1 MSIFSPFW
9 VCSSVVKKTLSKIIS
24 FVKNSLLIQKHR
36 FEPWLYSLTLYYH
49 LMYHCT
55 VWTKTAVLC
64 SFPFSLVV
72 DFEDTINH
80 DKHKLGEI
88 IKMSLWERLYLS
100 GEETLARIK
109 LKSNKSQSHNQ
120 SCLVE
125 EMTLDM
131 NTLNQP
137 LFFHKTT
144 YCKFYW
150 SVPSLRSDS
159 LKRFWVFFLHQRL
172 FILRLTFLVLA
183 EGHAAKWCR
192 GWCLLLITRR
202 MALLFLANCML
213 WFAAGTLPFGE
224 IRAYD
229 CDIQR

>member
-1 MSIFSPFW
+1 MSIFFPFW
-9 VCSSVVKKTLSKIIS
+9 VCSSIVKKTLSKIIS

-159 LKRFWVFFLHQRL
+159 LKRFWFFFCINAAAFSFSDWLSWYL
-172 FILRLTFLVLA
+172 LRV
-183 EGHAAKWCR
+183 
-192 GWCLLLITRR
+192 
-202 MALLFLANCML
+202 
-213 WFAAGTLPFGE
+213 TLPSGAE
-224 IRAYD
+224 VDACY
-229 CDIQR
+229 